1 MNRPTCARVRL
12 SAKRAL
18 ADSEGRESR
27 PALRI
32 RSFTRADLDPVSE
45 LEVRTF
51 SEPWRR
57 ESFERLLEVPSV
69 IVRVVDDPAAAAPG
83 RSTLIGYGIV
93 LVAADQGEL
102 ANIAVVATYR
112 GRGVGR
118 LLLNDLL
125 ERARAAGVR
134 QLFLEVRVSN
144 EAALRLYASAGFE
157 EVGRRPNYYQAPRED
172 ARVLR
177 LTLKQDEGNA
187 S

>member
-1 MNRPTCARVRL
+1 M
-12 SAKRAL
+12 

-57 ESFERLLEVPSV
+57 ESFGRLLEVASV
-69 IVRVVDDPAAAAPG
+69 SVRGADDPAADDDAAPG
-83 RSTLIGYGIV
+83 CSTLIGYGIV

-177 LTLKQDEGNA
+177 PTLKQDEGNA

>member
-1 MNRPTCARVRL
+1 M
-12 SAKRAL
+12 
-18 ADSEGRESR
+18 
-27 PALRI
+27 
-32 RSFTRADLDPVSE
+32 
-45 LEVRTF
+45 RTF

-69 IVRVVDDPAAAAPG
+69 IVRVVDDPAAAAAAAPG

-102 ANIAVVATYR
+102 ANIAVVAAYR

-157 EVGRRPNYYQAPRED
+157 EVGRRLNYYQAPRED

>member
-1 MNRPTCARVRL
+1 
-12 SAKRAL
+12 L
-18 ADSEGRESR
+18 ADSEGHEGR

-69 IVRVVDDPAAAAPG
+69 IVRVVDDPAVATAAPG

-102 ANIAVVATYR
+102 ANIAVVAAYR